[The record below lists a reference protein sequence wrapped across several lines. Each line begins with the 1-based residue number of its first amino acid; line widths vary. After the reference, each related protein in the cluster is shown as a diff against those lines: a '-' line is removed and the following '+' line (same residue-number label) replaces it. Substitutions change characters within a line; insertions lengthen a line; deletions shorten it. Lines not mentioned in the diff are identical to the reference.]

1 MPKLVFRSDV
11 SDNVELLT
19 QIAELL
25 GFELS
30 IKEEK
35 SKKKD
40 KSKKK
45 EKSAKKGNFIFSK
58 RDKAEDVLVEL
69 EEDEEDDVTTI
80 ADTTS
85 KKKSKVKVKNSAK
98 EGIKTKGYYE
108 MDDDF
113 MKDF

>member
-1 MPKLVFRSDV
+1 MPKLVFKSDV
-11 SDNVELLT
+11 SDNAQLLT

-40 KSKKK
+40 KSKKIN
-45 EKSAKKGNFIFSK
+45 KSGQKNNFIISK
-58 RDKAEDVLVEL
+58 RDKAQDVLVEF
-69 EEDEEDDVTTI
+69 EEDEETEVTI
-80 ADTTS
+80 AES
-85 KKKSKVKVKNSAK
+85 SLKNKEKGKVKNSAK
-98 EGIKTKGYYE
+98 EGNKTKGYYE

>member
-1 MPKLVFRSDV
+1 MSKLVFRSDV

-40 KSKKK
+40 KS
-45 EKSAKKGNFIFSK
+45 AKKGNFIFSK

-69 EEDEEDDVTTI
+69 EEDEEDDVTTS
-80 ADTTS
+80 ADNTS